1 MKIAVYNTDGQE
13 IKQIELADDV
23 FAVPM
28 NTAVVHQT
36 VVAQR
41 NNARQGTSST
51 KNRAMVKGSTRKLFR
66 QKGTGNARMGSATN
80 PLRRGGGTM
89 FGPAPKDYSQSINKK
104 MRRLAIRCVLSD
116 KVKNG
121 DLKVVETLNF
131 EVPKTKEMVAF
142 LTALNAANRSALVA
156 TRGVNENV
164 VKSARNIQKV
174 TTAPANL
181 LNVYDIITHRILI
194 VTEEAVREI
203 EALWGSK
210 AE

>member
-1 MKIAVYNTDGQE
+1 MKIAVYNNSGQE

-51 KNRAMVKGSTRKLFR
+51 KNRSMVKGSTRKLFR
-66 QKGTGNARMGSATN
+66 QKGTGNARMGSITN
-80 PLRRGGGTM
+80 PLRRSGGTI
-89 FGPAPKDYSQSINKK
+89 FGPAPRDYSQSINKK

-116 KVKNG
+116 KARNG

-131 EVPKTKEMVAF
+131 EAPKTKDMVAF
-142 LTALNAANRSALVA
+142 LTALNVINRSALVA
-156 TRGVNENV
+156 TGGVNENV

-174 TTAPANL
+174 TTTPANL
-181 LNVYDIITHRILI
+181 LNVYDIITHRTLI
-194 VTEEAVREI
+194 VTEEAVRQMEV
-203 EALWGSK
+203 LWGSK